1 MCVCVRERERDEVCV
16 SLRERVNM
24 CVCVFVCVCVCVR
37 ERERLRKSVFE
48 LQLCRYKIYIIEKV
62 LIRGIS
68 FTVNDKLNKKKSFV
82 KSLF

>member
-16 SLRERVNM
+16 SLRERGNM
-24 CVCVFVCVCVCVR
+24 CVCVFVCVCVC